1 LTALSSAS
9 ISVARATG
17 GSFVTVYGNG
27 FTDRTQTASSI
38 PYPPTLADVTVQV
51 TDAAG
56 GGTIAGLLYASPG
69 QINLQMPPQL
79 APGRATI
86 VVSHSGKQVA
96 SGTVQVAATGPAIF
110 TANSAGYGLAAAQ
123 VIRVK
128 ADGSLSYEP
137 VVQFDA
143 VQNAIV
149 AAPIDF
155 GDASDQ
161 LILVLY
167 GTGVRGTSF
176 AAQIGGVDASVT
188 YAGPQ
193 GQYPGLD
200 QVNMPLSRSLAGSGQ
215 VSVVFNADGVAA
227 NSVMLVFK

>member
-1 LTALSSAS
+1 
-9 ISVARATG
+9 
-17 GSFVTVYGNG
+17 
-27 FTDRTQTASSI
+27 
-38 PYPPTLADVTVQV
+38 VTVQV

-56 GGTIAGLLYASPG
+56 GGAIAGLLYASPG

-143 VQNAIV
+143 AQNAIV

-200 QVNMPLSRSLAGSGQ
+200 QINVPLSRSLAGSGQ
-215 VSVVFNADGVAA
+215 VSVVFNADSVAA